1 MEGERDIVVA
11 TGNIFVKSP
20 KQKTHYSKINLTP
33 KPDKNTL
40 KRKKKITNLINIG
53 VKIHNKI
60 LEN

>member
-33 KPDKNTL
+33 KPDKNTI
-40 KRKKKITNLINIG
+40 KKK
-53 VKIHNKI
+53 KK
-60 LEN
+60 ENYKFNQHRYKNP